1 MFSQII
7 RRPNIKQKFIGVNE
21 IKFGVTKDLKN
32 DISAQFT
39 VSNTKFDTYQPLPT
53 KKIFSYSEDDIIN
66 TEFGFKIRYAPG
78 EKKIISHRKTRKL
91 RSKLPVLELN
101 YAIAVPNIFKSEYQ
115 YHKLNASISQTFR
128 VPGWGQMNYMAYG
141 GKTFGEKIP
150 FMMLEVHPGNE
161 IYYYNKNSFNLM
173 NRFEYVSDQY
183 YGLNFEHNIE
193 KKIINY
199 IPLLRKTKIR
209 QFYNLKSVYGN
220 LTDENR
226 KFNRTEYGG
235 YHLRSLKGNYYT
247 EIGTGLEN
255 IFNVFRIDAVW
266 RFAPTITTS
275 NGVVINTTK
284 QKFGLFGSF
293 RFQF

>member
-1 MFSQII
+1 
-7 RRPNIKQKFIGVNE
+7 
-21 IKFGVTKDLKN
+21 
-32 DISAQFT
+32 
-39 VSNTKFDTYQPLPT
+39 
-53 KKIFSYSEDDIIN
+53 
-66 TEFGFKIRYAPG
+66 
-78 EKKIISHRKTRKL
+78 
-91 RSKLPVLELN
+91 
-101 YAIAVPNIFKSEYQ
+101 
-115 YHKLNASISQTFR
+115 
-128 VPGWGQMNYMAYG
+128 
-141 GKTFGEKIP
+141 
-150 FMMLEVHPGNE
+150 
-161 IYYYNKNSFNLM
+161 M